1 MIPWRRSIES
11 SIAVPNEKGLGNGFV
26 VADSLGRF
34 LFTGSLGRFASIDS
48 LGRFVFTDSQGRFVS
63 IDSLGRF
70 VFTDSLGS
78 SEDRNFI
85 SKKTHGCCYYAAQ
98 SDISRNPSRLSRSKT
113 GGLGI
118 LASQF
123 RQRTSSVLV
132 RIHLA

>member
-1 MIPWRRSIES
+1 VIPWRRSIES
-11 SIAVPNEKGLGNGFV
+11 SIAVPNEQGLGNGFV

-34 LFTGSLGRFASIDS
+34 LFTGSLGRFAFIDS

-70 VFTDSLGS
+70 VFTDSLDS

-98 SDISRNPSRLSRSKT
+98 SDIQETHLVSADRRPAVSVSLP
-113 GGLGI
+113 L
-118 LASQF
+118 
-123 RQRTSSVLV
+123 SSVKGRLQCSFEFT
-132 RIHLA
+132 